1 MCLPQRHRVL
11 TSKATS
17 RPWQIVAGIVIFM
30 TLFNINVFFTWGKQ
44 TVVLDDNT
52 TKVFN
57 CGFRSDGAREYLTK
71 YHLWIAF
78 TIYSII
84 PFCTMLILNSFI
96 IRKLRMMHGLLTK
109 RTLSMRKSNSSQQS
123 RKSQRNTISMTRML
137 LCVTFYFVIVT
148 TPTFIFSIIQEY
160 MFDKTEITPEKN
172 GKIELVDAISTL
184 MLYLNHSINFLL
196 YAVSGRRFRKELYSM
211 LCRQPA
217 KSYSSSSSTVDP
229 NPLLK
234 DSAAMKTS
242 DNNSV
247 KEPLNNNSDL

>member
-1 MCLPQRHRVL
+1 
-11 TSKATS
+11 
-17 RPWQIVAGIVIFM
+17 
-30 TLFNINVFFTWGKQ
+30 
-44 TVVLDDNT
+44 
-52 TKVFN
+52 
-57 CGFRSDGAREYLTK
+57 
-71 YHLWIAF
+71 
-78 TIYSII
+78 
-84 PFCTMLILNSFI
+84 
-96 IRKLRMMHGLLTK
+96 MMHGLLTK

-211 LCRQPA
+211 LCSRPA

-247 KEPLNNNSDL
+247 KEPLNNNSDLWSIKAPVTSTKQPCATSFLQQLLSHNP